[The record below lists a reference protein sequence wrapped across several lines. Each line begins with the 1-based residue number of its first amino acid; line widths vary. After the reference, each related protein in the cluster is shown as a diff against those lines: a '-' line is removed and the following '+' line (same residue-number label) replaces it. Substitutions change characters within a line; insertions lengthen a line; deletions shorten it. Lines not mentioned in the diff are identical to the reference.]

1 MRTYAELSH
10 MKEIREMNTK
20 SNRICYLPHH
30 AVVKNSNPEGKI
42 RVVFNASFYTK
53 DGFSFSDVLLP
64 GSKLQSDLWLVLT
77 CWRMFR
83 LAFFTDIVKMFRQIQ
98 IHKEDA
104 DLQKILWR
112 EDHSDE
118 VREYRLLT
126 VTYEVPPRRH
136 TWQFVSCCNWPV
148 MRNAGSH
155 EVHWHTYVDDV
166 LAGGDNLKMTTCIG
180 S

>member
-1 MRTYAELSH
+1 MVRMFLNTEQRLGCNEALRGAYVEFMRTHAELSH
-10 MKEIREMNTK
+10 MKEIRETNTN

-30 AVVKNSNPEGKI
+30 AVVKNSDPEGKI

-53 DGFSFSDVLLP
+53 DGFSFNDVLLP

-83 LAFFTDIVKMFRQIQ
+83 FAFFMDIVKMFRQIQ

-104 DLQKILWR
+104 DLQRILWR

-118 VREYRLLT
+118 VWEYRLLM
-126 VTYEVPPRRH
+126 VTYG
-136 TWQFVSCCNWPV
+136 TIS
-148 MRNAGSH
+148 AL
-155 EVHWHTYVDDV
+155 Y
-166 LAGGDNLKMTTCIG
+166 LAIRILL
-180 S
+180 